1 MNLIDILFLLGVLGG
16 LALGFFQGTIR
27 LAIAIISFYIS
38 IILASLYFQSLGRF
52 FRERFGTTFDVA
64 QIVAFGIIL
73 LVAFLLITTASLY
86 TFRYAK
92 MPASLDFV
100 DKIVGTLL
108 GLVLGALFLGML
120 AIILEQ
126 LFVFRDTAR
135 DITFPIIRAF
145 QDGVRG
151 SVLVQFFANNILPLI
166 YATVKPI
173 LPRETEIIFLVR

>member
-73 LVAFLLITTASLY
+73 LVAFLLITTAGLY

-120 AIILEQ
+120 AILFEQ
-126 LFVFRDTAR
+126 LFVFRDTAGTV
-135 DITFPIIRAF
+135 TFPIVRAF

-151 SVLVQFFANNILPLI
+151 SALVKFFANNILPLI
-166 YATVKPI
+166 YATVKPV
-173 LPRETEIIFLVR
+173 LPRETEFIFLIR

>member
-1 MNLIDILFLLGVLGG
+1 MSLIDILFLLGVLGG

-100 DKIVGTLL
+100 DKIIGTLL

-135 DITFPIIRAF
+135 DITFPIVRAF

-166 YATVKPI
+166 YATVKPV
-173 LPRETEIIFLVR
+173 LPRETEIIFLIR